1 MSTTPARR
9 AFGNELTNSPGF
21 AKVDGLASTPRAF
34 AKTPPAALHATPT
47 PRAGGGD
54 GMPMSTPT
62 PTLTPR
68 AQSLITAQRA
78 LASPLRAAISPKA
91 SSGVK
96 SSVKASDAATT
107 RDVARLRELNSMLL
121 KQLSGARTAAAEAEA
136 ARETLRDAMC
146 EELERA
152 QAQVR
157 VVARDAAALES
168 AAARAKAS
176 ANADAD
182 AKDGEVE
189 RLRALNARLLKE
201 VSVARAVVR
210 AREETGAA
218 LKESSDRATARAEAL
233 EAHIESKQK
242 TLERVQVALASA
254 TERAADSL
262 RAKVMVDKLRE
273 LNAVLVGE
281 IATLRDGA
289 EADAETLRAQ
299 IAEKSAELDGVK
311 ASLQAAQAEAL
322 SLEGAREDVHKLR
335 ELNAVF
341 MTQIKSLRAK
351 ADESLDISANL
362 QAKER
367 ELALNEIEL
376 KRATEAH
383 GAAQED
389 VQRLRSLNNML
400 IEQVSS
406 LKDSVEIAREE
417 KSAELAAAKMAL
429 ELVEAELE
437 RSSTDVSKL
446 RELNS
451 VILAQMRTLKTASME
466 DRAAF
471 KAEIDGKSAELAAA
485 IAALAELER
494 TETSNAQEL
503 DSARAHI
510 AVLNGQLSTLKQIA
524 EENLAINAHLSGQIE
539 AKKLEIADVK
549 ETLAAAEAKAAKFEV
564 AESNVRNLRELNSV
578 LIGQLATLK
587 TVEAENESLSKAL
600 TARTNELETA
610 RLALAAAE
618 EAKAAGEAVSEGEI
632 SNLRELNTRIIQRI
646 GEIKSQQESRFQSL
660 IDSKS
665 MELADVKAQLSK
677 SLAEAQ
683 EGQMNNASLEKNMA
697 TLQSMNGDLTGQIK
711 AMESELVTE
720 KAMSAELRQA
730 VASAEHE
737 SETLRAQ
744 LQSKDEELESAWG
757 ALMSVNANL
766 KHALHDAEGM
776 RALALKRHEQLEE
789 ANVNVGRLRELNQM
803 MIERLHKAK
812 KAALEADALNAEFAA
827 ARTQAEVTI
836 REEEAKIC
844 ALEQTI
850 EAKDAEYERVTNALR
865 TEMESG
871 NTAAAKH
878 LSDVQ
883 TNMYAQITSLER
895 QLEYSQADLD
905 KVRRSE
911 ALLIEDQK
919 RSASEIESLVATLEK
934 TESNAKAAA
943 QEANAEICALQIK
956 LVAQETQSKGL
967 KKSLDSS
974 KSEVNALKRKLEG
987 ASAKL
992 KQSCADLALAA
1003 KDLQDSAEAHKA
1015 KDIKI
1020 ATMRAQLKDLTN
1032 KAEEFT
1038 KLAQRNGEKANS
1050 VGVKLMA
1057 SENARAE
1064 QSKRIDNLSAA
1075 LKVMSEA
1082 RDELTN
1088 KVAMLERKGKS
1099 AEIAL
1104 RAAAESLSQTNQ
1116 RCSSLEHQINA
1127 ERAEFEQLQN
1137 SLTQSLT
1144 AAEYSMDANAQLI
1157 AQLEAK
1163 YQETLQI
1170 LLTERAFNAEQRSE
1184 MQTELNF
1191 LSGELDVTSAEL
1203 EAMIER
1209 NNRGVLVK
1217 IADSDMCR
1225 LVFGA
1230 SGPASV
1236 SERTTKAVIRLGMI
1250 GAVLAA
1256 VVNNFKRAGASVPVA
1271 TVTKSVFWKK

>member
-1 MSTTPARR
+1 MATTTTPRR
-9 AFGNELTNSPGF
+9 AFGSELTNSPT
-21 AKVDGLASTPRAF
+21 LASDGRTPRAF
-34 AKTPPAALHATPT
+34 AKTPTTTMTPMTPTMGTPRGVDGRATPN
-47 PRAGGGD
+47 A
-54 GMPMSTPT
+54 
-62 PTLTPR
+62 TLTPR
-68 AQSLITAQRA
+68 ARSLITAQRA

-121 KQLSGARTAAAEAEA
+121 KQLSGARAAAAEAEA
-136 ARETLRDAMC
+136 ARETLRDAMR
-146 EELERA
+146 EEVDRA

-157 VVARDAAALES
+157 GVARDAAALENAS
-168 AAARAKAS
+168 RAAAREASGDDGKAEE
-176 ANADAD
+176 A
-182 AKDGEVE
+182 E
-189 RLRALNARLLKE
+189 RLRALNSRLLKE

-210 AREETGAA
+210 AREEEGAA
-218 LKESSDRATARAEAL
+218 LKESSARATARADEL
-233 EAHIESKQK
+233 EARVESKQK

-322 SLEGAREDVHKLR
+322 SLEGAREDVLKLR

-351 ADESLDISANL
+351 ADASLDVSVNL

-367 ELALNEIEL
+367 ELALNELEL

-383 GAAQED
+383 DAAQED
-389 VQRLRSLNNML
+389 VQRLRALNNLL

-417 KSAELAAAKMAL
+417 KSAELAAAQMAL

-437 RSSTDVSKL
+437 RSSADVNKL

-451 VILAQMRTLKTASME
+451 VILAQMHTLKTTSME

-471 KAEIDGKSAELAAA
+471 KAELDGKTAELAAA
-485 IAALAELER
+485 NAALAELER

-503 DSARAHI
+503 ENARAHTAI
-510 AVLNGQLSTLKQIA
+510 LTGQLATLKQIA
-524 EENLAINAHLSGQIE
+524 EENLSVNAHLTAQIE
-539 AKKLEIADVK
+539 AKNVELADVK
-549 ETLAAAEAKAAKFEV
+549 ETLAAAEAKAAKFDV
-564 AESNVRNLRELNSV
+564 AESNISNLRELNAV
-578 LIGQLATLK
+578 LISQVATLK
-587 TVEAENESLSKAL
+587 SVEAENESLSKAL
-600 TARTNELETA
+600 TARTNELDTVK
-610 RLALAAAE
+610 LALTAAE
-618 EAKAAGEAVSEGEI
+618 QAKAAGEAVSDAEI
-632 SNLRELNTRIIQRI
+632 SNLRELNTRIIERI
-646 GEIKSQQESRFQSL
+646 GDIKDQQDARFQAL
-660 IDSKS
+660 IDTKS
-665 MELADVKAQLSK
+665 MELAEIEAQLSK
-677 SLAEAQ
+677 ALAEAQ
-683 EGQMNNASLEKNMA
+683 EGQMNTASLEKNMA

-720 KAMSAELRQA
+720 KALSVELRSA
-730 VASAEHE
+730 VAFAENE

-766 KHALHDAEGM
+766 KHALHDAAGM

-789 ANVNVGRLRELNQM
+789 ANVNVDRLRELNQM

-836 REEEAKIC
+836 REEEAKIR

-865 TEMESG
+865 AEMESG
-871 NTAAAKH
+871 NTAAANH

-883 TNMYAQITSLER
+883 NQMYSQITSLER
-895 QLEYSQADLD
+895 QLEYAQADLD

-956 LVAQETQSKGL
+956 LVAQETQNKDL
-967 KKSLDSS
+967 KKSLDMS
-974 KSEVNALKRKLEG
+974 KAEVSALERKLEG
-987 ASAKL
+987 ASSKL

-1020 ATMRAQLKDLTN
+1020 ASMRAQLKDLTN
-1032 KAEEFT
+1032 KAEELT
-1038 KLAQRNGEKANS
+1038 KLAQRNAEEAQS
-1050 VGVKLMA
+1050 VGVKLTA
-1057 SENARAE
+1057 AESARAE
-1064 QSKRIDNLSAA
+1064 QSKRIDNLNAA
-1075 LKVMSEA
+1075 LEDMRHA

-1088 KVAMLERKGKS
+1088 KVATLERKGKS

-1116 RCSSLEHQINA
+1116 
-1127 ERAEFEQLQN
+1127 
-1137 SLTQSLT
+1137 
-1144 AAEYSMDANAQLI
+1144 
-1157 AQLEAK
+1157 
-1163 YQETLQI
+1163 
-1170 LLTERAFNAEQRSE
+1170 
-1184 MQTELNF
+1184 
-1191 LSGELDVTSAEL
+1191 
-1203 EAMIER
+1203 
-1209 NNRGVLVK
+1209 
-1217 IADSDMCR
+1217 
-1225 LVFGA
+1225 
-1230 SGPASV
+1230 
-1236 SERTTKAVIRLGMI
+1236 
-1250 GAVLAA
+1250 
-1256 VVNNFKRAGASVPVA
+1256 
-1271 TVTKSVFWKK
+1271 